1 MFSILVNWYPLHFPY
16 LPSSIDTP
24 LSYPFLYV
32 GTDRGVYVSSDLGIS
47 WEKFGLGL
55 PNTIVYDLAA
65 SSNTSLFAGT
75 FGRGAWKNTLPASQR
90 PLNLMDWKWV
100 IFEWLLL
107 KKVSI
112 YPADMFLMFAD

>member
-1 MFSILVNWYPLHFPY
+1 MFSILVNWYPLHFLY
-16 LPSSIDTP
+16 LPSSIGTP